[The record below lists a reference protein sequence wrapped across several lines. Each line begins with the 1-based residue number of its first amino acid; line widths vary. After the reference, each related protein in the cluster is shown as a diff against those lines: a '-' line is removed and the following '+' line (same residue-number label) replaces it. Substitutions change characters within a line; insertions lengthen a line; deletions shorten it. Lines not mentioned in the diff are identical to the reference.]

1 MKDRKGEVLTLAV
14 LLAFVAPVVL
24 IVFGPIYVAPF
35 GRALYIALLLGGVLT
50 GAPGLVLFSVAWI
63 MRLRRGRKPAR
74 IERLLQE
81 QSLNAIAAGLFA
93 ATMTFAL
100 ATSFTP
106 LATIYGAAAL
116 AYVLLSVPSST
127 RRQSYRSAVVARCTL
142 EDAFAL
148 VSNPRNW
155 PRYFPQLEVDEP
167 VDAPPHV
174 GSMVHVRVREGRQV
188 VEADERVTELEAG
201 RRFATAV
208 VTPHANEGLYEFTPV
223 AGGTEIAYSFHGE
236 MTVAQAVLGG
246 AVNRNGLLKRMI
258 SQREEGMQRI
268 KQLLEAPEPV
278 TV

>member
-35 GRALYIALLLGGVLT
+35 GRALYIAFLLGGVLT
-50 GAPGLVLFSVAWI
+50 GAPGLVLFGVAWV

-74 IERLLQE
+74 IEQLLLE
-81 QSLNAIAAGLFA
+81 QRLNAIAAGLFV

-100 ATSFTP
+100 ATNFTP

-116 AYVLLSVPSST
+116 AYVLLSAPSST
-127 RRQSYRSAVVARCTL
+127 RRQSYRSAVVVRCTP

-155 PRYFPQLEVDEP
+155 PRYFPQLEVAEP

-174 GSMVHVRVREGRQV
+174 GSVIHLRVREGRQV

-223 AGGTEIAYSFHGE
+223 ADGTEIAYSFHGE

-258 SQREEGMQRI
+258 AQREEGMQHI

>member
-1 MKDRKGEVLTLAV
+1 MKGLKGGLLTWAV
-14 LLAFVAPVVL
+14 LLVFLAPVVL
-24 IVFGPIYVAPF
+24 IMFGPIYVAPF
-35 GRALYIALLLGGVLT
+35 GRALYIALLLASVLT
-50 GAPGLVLFSVAWI
+50 GGPGLVLFGIAWI
-63 MRLRRGRKPAR
+63 MRLRRGGKPAR
-74 IERLLQE
+74 IEQLLQE
-81 QSLNAIAAGLFA
+81 QRLNAVGLGLFA

-100 ATSFTP
+100 ATNFTP
-106 LATIYGAAAL
+106 LATIYAAAAL
-116 AYVLLSVPSST
+116 AYVLWSVPSST
-127 RRQSYRSAVVARCTL
+127 RRQSYRSAVVVRCTP

-167 VDAPPHV
+167 VDAPSHV
-174 GSMVHVRVREGRQV
+174 GSIIHVRVREGRQV
-188 VEADERVTELEAG
+188 VAADERVTELEAG

-223 AGGTEIAYSFHGE
+223 ADGTEIAYSFHGE

-246 AVNRNGLLKRMI
+246 AVNRNSLLKRMI

-268 KQLLEAPEPV
+268 KQLLEAPEPI